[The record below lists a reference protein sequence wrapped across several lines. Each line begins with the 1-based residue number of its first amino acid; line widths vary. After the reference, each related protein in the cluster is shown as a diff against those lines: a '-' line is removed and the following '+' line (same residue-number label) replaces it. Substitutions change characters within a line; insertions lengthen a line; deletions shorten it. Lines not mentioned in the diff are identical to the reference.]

1 MRVEYDNE
9 VSCYNKIKRS
19 KHLNKIVF
27 CGCFSLMIILAIVLV
42 IIFSCEA
49 NAYADTNGQCK
60 TCNEMPVVVN
70 GDVKCTQFCENDPSF
85 YKDSKDQC

>member
-19 KHLNKIVF
+19 KHLNKVVF

-42 IIFSCEA
+42 IIFSVNDKCEA
-49 NAYADTNGQCK
+49 NAYTDDNGQCK
-60 TCNEMPVVVN
+60 TCNGMPVVVN
-70 GDVKCTQFCENDPSF
+70 GDV
-85 YKDSKDQC
+85 